1 MRSIFYGTFWF
12 IVYSVLS
19 AAPLLALLI
28 GEPPPGREFYREFS
42 VGLGFVGL
50 SMLGWQFFLTGRL
63 KWITSPYGI
72 DLVYHFHRN
81 VSLIA
86 FAFILL
92 HPIILVITSEP
103 HLGLFNPIG
112 APWHRIAAI
121 GSLAAFTI
129 VIFTSL
135 YRIKLGLI
143 YEHWRIIHGLFSI
156 FAVVLAM
163 VHIVGIRYYVQ
174 EPIKLGLWIVIGAT
188 WVLVLIYIRIVKPIF
203 MKRRPYTVEEVRK
216 ERGNSWTLVFK
227 PEGHN
232 SFNFKPGQ
240 FAWLILGKTPFR
252 IREHPFSFSSSA
264 MKPERPE
271 MVIKELGDFTATIGE
286 VEPGTRAYMEGPYG
300 RFTIDYFEAPGYVF
314 LAGGVGI
321 TPVMSMLKTMRDRA
335 DGRPVILFYGTK
347 TWEDTLLREEI
358 DTLKDELNMQV
369 IYVVEEPRDEWK
381 GEKGFITDDI
391 MAKYLPDSRFNY
403 LYFVC
408 GPDLMQKNVKISL
421 DKLGISMEKVQSES
435 YNFV

>member
-12 IVYSVLS
+12 IIYSVLS

-28 GEPPPGREFYREFS
+28 GEPPPGREFWREFS

-72 DLVYHFHRN
+72 DLVYHFHRK

-143 YEHWRIIHGLFSI
+143 YEHWRIIHGVFSI

-188 WVLVLIYIRIVKPIF
+188 WVLVLMYIRIVKPIF

-216 ERGNSWTLVFK
+216 ERGNSWTLIFK
-227 PEGHN
+227 PEGHK

-271 MVIKELGDFTATIGE
+271 MVIKELGDFTSTIGE

-300 RFTIDYFEAPGYVF
+300 RFTIDYFEASGYVF

-321 TPVMSMLKTMRDRA
+321 TPIMSMLKTMRDRA
-335 DGRPVILFYGTK
+335 DRRPVILFYGTK

-358 DTLKDELNMQV
+358 DKLKEELNLQV
-369 IYVVEEPRDEWK
+369 IYVVEETHDDWK
-381 GEKGFITDDI
+381 GETGFITEDI
-391 MAKYLPDSRFNY
+391 MVKYLPDSRFNY